1 MGVDAHPVEPDFTI
15 LDVGCGGGR
24 TILRLL
30 DLAPAGKVY
39 GLDYAG
45 ANWPDLSAALGEV
58 CRVLKPGG
66 CVAIIAEAYR
76 GKRFDGRDR
85 LAMRLLGGTVLTT
98 REHRDVLIDAGFI
111 DVEVFEE
118 AQKGW
123 ICVVGRLEN

>member
-1 MGVDAHPVEPDFTI
+1 M
-15 LDVGCGGGR
+15 
-24 TILRLL
+24 
-30 DLAPAGKVY
+30 
-39 GLDYAG
+39 
-45 ANWPDLSAALGEV
+45 
-58 CRVLKPGG
+58 
-66 CVAIIAEAYR
+66 AIIAEAYR